1 MIDTGQEVAV
11 DTMTPQPWSARIGA
25 RLDGDG
31 YVRLPGALDGA
42 MVARLT
48 EAVDEVWDRR
58 RSGPP
63 APGVDALHLLAFLR
77 EDARFVPL
85 MDLRPVLDVIVET
98 LGTNI
103 FMYHCHLDVHPPQ
116 IAPPATWMWH
126 QDGGVQNRD
135 LESVPRPRL
144 SLKVAY
150 FLTDL
155 TEPGRGNFMVLP
167 GSHRHNAIER
177 PPDDRNDL
185 PGAVPIL
192 AEPGDAVI
200 FDRRL
205 WHMRS
210 DNRSAIT
217 RKALFLAY
225 TFRWIRQRDDLD
237 LPPALV
243 AMMNP
248 VQRQLAGIDSDD
260 PIRFWMPDREPLPLV
275 ASGPA

>member
-1 MIDTGQEVAV
+1 MIRRWEVAV
-11 DTMTPQPWSARIGA
+11 DTLIRGSWTARIA
-25 RLDGDG
+25 SRLDEDG
-31 YVRLPGALDGA
+31 YARLPGALDRA
-42 MVARLT
+42 TVARLT
-48 EAVDEVWDRR
+48 RSVDAVWNRQ

-63 APGVDALHLLAFLR
+63 AHGAAALHVLAFLR
-77 EDARFVPL
+77 EDAAFLPL
-85 MDLRPVLDVIVET
+85 LDHRPVLDVIVEA

-103 FMYHCHLDVHPPQ
+103 FMYHCHLDVHPPRDVT
-116 IAPPATWMWH
+116 ATTWMWH

-135 LESVPRPRL
+135 LETTPRPRL

-150 FLTDL
+150 FLSDL

-167 GSHRHNAIER
+167 GSHRRNAIDR

-205 WHMRS
+205 WHMRG
-210 DNRSAIT
+210 DNRSEVT

-225 TFRWIRQRDDLD
+225 TYRWIRPRDDLD
-237 LPPALV
+237 LPTRLI
-243 AMMNP
+243 AMMNA
-248 VQRQLAGIDSDD
+248 VQRQLAGVDTDD
-260 PIRFWMPDREPLPLV
+260 PMRFWMPDREPLPLV
-275 ASGPA
+275 ASETA

>member
-25 RLDGDG
+25 HLDGDG

-85 MDLRPVLDVIVET
+85 LDLRPVLDVIVET